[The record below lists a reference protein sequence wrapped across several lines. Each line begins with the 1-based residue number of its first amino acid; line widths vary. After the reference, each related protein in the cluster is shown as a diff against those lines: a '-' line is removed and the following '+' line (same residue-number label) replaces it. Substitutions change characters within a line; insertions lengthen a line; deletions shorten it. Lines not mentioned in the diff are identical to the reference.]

1 MARQPAPKHIRIC
14 CVRRVLTLPDH
25 TGAQRLLHFT
35 IEGLARR
42 TRFADP
48 AHVPAFEGDVAFF
61 EMEQRNKTRLGYVFL
76 GQVEKPTHWTR

>member
-1 MARQPAPKHIRIC
+1 M
-14 CVRRVLTLPDH
+14 PDH